1 MLVPVQGGIAQL
13 QKRNRTILEQE
24 AALST
29 IAIPT
34 IFIFN
39 VGPRVWRGVGGGKLW
54 VIPACPK
61 GARHSEGVAVPALV
75 LSERDLADG
84 GNNLDTVIDAALSGT
99 RTVGNQEKQVMGV
112 ADDIIGVHSTSPG
125 LDLNTT
131 NGAWFGVFASQ
142 DEQPKAAE
150 IEKAQEKLG
159 EMMQFI
165 YAQGAEKVQAG
176 EKVLMSDRR
185 IYNEAAEYLH
195 ARPLWGNLD
204 HTMDACPLCGE
215 DIRKGARVCKHC
227 NRAIDEASVQAFFLR
242 QQRELEELMKEAPEE
257 ATAETGSAA
266 PEATTAKKKA
276 RGKN

>member
-99 RTVGNQEKQVMGV
+99 RTVGNQQKQVMGV

-142 DEQPKAAE
+142 DENPSAAE
-150 IEKAQEKLG
+150 IEQAQEKLG

-257 ATAETGSAA
+257 APAETGSAA